1 MYSEGVFQFYF
12 MNMPQPVI
20 LIQQEKHQLYY
31 KECNKAAQQF
41 FDKMENE
48 IINKEENLL
57 FYTLCEK
64 AIATKEPIQYQH
76 IQLFQPDR
84 HAYEVTFTPLFNQ
97 ATNPSHVLVMAQEI
111 HYKKTQEESTRLL
124 DAFLENTVDAILIA
138 DCDEKVLTVNG
149 AFEKLFQWRKEEAI
163 GKSRQEMNIVSK
175 KEEQEN
181 LKLIAELK
189 NGKTLSPY
197 ETVRYKKSGESVC
210 VSVSCSPIYDH
221 QNQLVAYSVI
231 YRDITAIK
239 RLELELIKSKQWY
252 KSLFTNHHHAVCM
265 LNLDG
270 TILNINS
277 AFLET
282 LQLSASD
289 VLHKNYRDI
298 AKRLGACNYK
308 RWNVYEEISYSTEL
322 TFRRSQHSI
331 QHVYITTIPVKVNNQ
346 TVGAYAIL
354 HDITPQKEAEEQLAY
369 TLKELENIKYAL
381 DESASVM
388 IINASGTITYVNDM
402 YVQYSGYEKEDLVG
416 KYYRD
421 AGLNHDHR
429 ELLETIKSGKVWRG
443 QLEMGTKHHQ
453 SYWVSKTI
461 VPLKDIDGNITHYVS
476 IHNDITEQKALENK
490 LHFEAT
496 HDSLTGLPNRAM
508 LLKELNK
515 VIEKGQQKSDEFFAL
530 LFLDCDNFKQI
541 NDEYGHHIGDE
552 FLKAY
557 TKRLKSCVRKG
568 DRIYRLGGD
577 EFIIILN
584 VTNRREIE
592 QIARRIHVSLQQ
604 SWNVRGYCLRT
615 TTTIGVSIYPEDGES
630 AASLLKNADDA
641 LYKGK
646 REGKNNYILYQT

>member
-1 MYSEGVFQFYF
+1 

-20 LIQQEKHQLYY
+20 LIEQERHQLYY

-41 FDKMENE
+41 FDKMEKK

-64 AIATKEPIQYQH
+64 ALATKEPVQYQY
-76 IQLFQPDR
+76 IQLFQPER
-84 HAYEVTFTPLFNQ
+84 YAYEVTFTPLFNQ
-97 ATNPSHVLVMAQEI
+97 ATNPTHVLVMAQEI
-111 HYKKTQEESTRLL
+111 HYKKTQEESTRSLE
-124 DAFLENTVDAILIA
+124 AFLENTVDAILIA

-149 AFEKLFQWRKEEAI
+149 AFEKLFQWRKEEVI
-163 GKSRQEMNIVSK
+163 GKSREEMNIVSK
-175 KEEQEN
+175 KEEKEN

-189 NGKTLSPY
+189 NGKTVPPY
-197 ETVRYKKSGESVC
+197 ETIRYKKNGESVC
-210 VSVSCSPIYDH
+210 VSVSCSPIYDY

-231 YRDITAIK
+231 YRDITPIK
-239 RLELELIKSKQWY
+239 RLEMELIKSKQWY

-270 TILNINS
+270 AILNINS
-277 AFLET
+277 AFLEM
-282 LQLSASD
+282 LQLSAND
-289 VLHKNYRDI
+289 VLHQNYRDI

-308 RWNVYEEISYSTEL
+308 PWNVYEAISYSTGL
-322 TFRRSQHSI
+322 TFRRNQHFA

-369 TLKELENIKYAL
+369 TMKELENIKYAL

-388 IINASGTITYVNDM
+388 IIAVNGNITYINDM
-402 YVQYSGYEKEDLVG
+402 YMRYSGYKKEDLLG
-416 KYYRD
+416 QYYRD
-421 AGLNHDHR
+421 VGLGHDHS
-429 ELLETIKSGKVWRG
+429 ELFETIKSGKVWRG
-443 QLEMGTKHHQ
+443 ELEMWTKHNR

-461 VPLKDIDGNITHYVS
+461 VPLKDINRNITHYVS

-496 HDSLTGLPNRAM
+496 NDM
-508 LLKELNK
+508 
-515 VIEKGQQKSDEFFAL
+515 IEKGQRKIDEFVAL

-552 FLKAY
+552 FLKVY

-584 VTNRREIE
+584 AIKGREIE
-592 QIARRIHVSLQQ
+592 QIARRIHMSL
-604 SWNVRGYCLRT
+604 
-615 TTTIGVSIYPEDGES
+615 
-630 AASLLKNADDA
+630 
-641 LYKGK
+641 
-646 REGKNNYILYQT
+646 

>member
-1 MYSEGVFQFYF
+1 MYSEGIFQFYF

-20 LIQQEKHQLYY
+20 VIQQKRHQLYY

-41 FDKMENE
+41 FDKMKDK

-64 AIATKEPIQYQH
+64 AIATKEPIQYQY
-76 IQLFQPDR
+76 IQLFHPER

-97 ATNPSHVLVMAQEI
+97 ATTPSHVLVMAQEI

-138 DCDEKVLTVNG
+138 DCNEKVLTVNG
-149 AFEKLFQWRKEEAI
+149 AFEKLFQWRKEEVI
-163 GKSRQEMNIVSK
+163 GKSRQEMDIVSK
-175 KEEQEN
+175 EEGKEN
-181 LKLIAELK
+181 LKLIKELK
-189 NGKTLSPY
+189 NGKMLPPY
-197 ETVRYKKSGESVC
+197 ETVRYTKSGESVC
-210 VSVSCSPIYDH
+210 VSVSCSPIYDD

-231 YRDITAIK
+231 YRDIT
-239 RLELELIKSKQWY
+239 
-252 KSLFTNHHHAVCM
+252 
-265 LNLDG
+265 
-270 TILNINS
+270 
-277 AFLET
+277 
-282 LQLSASD
+282 
-289 VLHKNYRDI
+289 
-298 AKRLGACNYK
+298 
-308 RWNVYEEISYSTEL
+308 
-322 TFRRSQHSI
+322 
-331 QHVYITTIPVKVNNQ
+331 
-346 TVGAYAIL
+346 
-354 HDITPQKEAEEQLAY
+354 PQKEAEEQLAY
-369 TLKELENIKYAL
+369 TMKELENIKYAL

-388 IINASGTITYVNDM
+388 ILDANGTITYINDM
-402 YVQYSGYEKEDLVG
+402 YIRYSEYQKEDLLG

-421 AGLNHDHR
+421 AGLRHDLS
-429 ELLETIKSGKVWRG
+429 ELRETIKSGKVWRG
-443 QLEMGTKHHQ
+443 ELEMWTKHNQ
-453 SYWVSKTI
+453 LYWVSNTI
-461 VPLKDIDGNITHYVS
+461 VPLKDIDGNITYYVS

-515 VIEKGQQKSDEFFAL
+515 VIEKGQRKSDEFFAL

-584 VTNRREIE
+584 VTNGREIE

-630 AASLLKNADDA
+630 AALLLKNADDA